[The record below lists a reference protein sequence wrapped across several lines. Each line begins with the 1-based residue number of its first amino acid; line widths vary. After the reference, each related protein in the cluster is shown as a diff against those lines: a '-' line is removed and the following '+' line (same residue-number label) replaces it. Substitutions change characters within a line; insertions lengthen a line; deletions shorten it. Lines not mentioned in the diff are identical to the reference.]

1 MLGTAALALVEASWF
16 KVCDA
21 LVQLYLR
28 HISGLVFD
36 RTGRPFSL
44 PESTGENLEQSV
56 WQLAFR
62 PNESCTHPTLER
74 KRSF

>member
-1 MLGTAALALVEASWF
+1 MRGTAALALVEASWF
-16 KVCDA
+16 RDCDA

-44 PESTGENLEQSV
+44 PESTGENL
-56 WQLAFR
+56 
-62 PNESCTHPTLER
+62 
-74 KRSF
+74 